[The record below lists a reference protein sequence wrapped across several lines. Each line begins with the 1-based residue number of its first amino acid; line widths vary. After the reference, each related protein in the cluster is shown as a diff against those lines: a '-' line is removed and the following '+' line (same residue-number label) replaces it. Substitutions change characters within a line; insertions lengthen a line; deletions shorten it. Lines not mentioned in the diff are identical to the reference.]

1 MMKSLMHLWRELA
14 NELASLCCTSAVRD
28 YKTVTER
35 CKHEGVSFLTI
46 TLPAFAKDFERSLE
60 LGKTDHASFVGFR
73 RRGGLPL
80 FLGGFLDQ
88 VFDRETGV
96 LLDDPSIDCIL
107 SIRQL
112 TMLYGK
118 ILLECSDARKEGAM
132 RKYIECENDV
142 READRSTSLE
152 LREEFRRMA
161 ALIFGDVLQELDNE
175 VYHYLVSPGARTRE
189 SNPFGEKLN
198 FSQWDEESILL
209 PKHGPGATADRLK
222 GNQKF
227 DQVEWP
233 ARLNDLFP
241 FEEWALP
248 SVSYYEDLE
257 RVHIIE
263 PEDER
268 PVRVITVPKTL
279 KTPRIIAVEPTCMQY
294 MQQAFLRPLVQKLEQ
309 GFSGQHSQR
318 RPNLAFGFVGFT
330 DQDPNRVMACDGS
343 LTGKSATLDMSE
355 ASDRVSNQHVIDLLA
370 RWPSISEAVQAVRST
385 KADVP
390 GVGVITLAKHAS
402 MGSALCFPME
412 AMVFTTIV
420 FMGIQA
426 SLSTRFTR
434 RDILSLRGE
443 VRVYGDDILI
453 PVDSVRSV
461 VDHLEAF
468 GLKVN
473 VGKSFWNGK
482 FRESCGG
489 DYYDGTD
496 VTPVRFRREFPST
509 RKHVS
514 EIVSLVEFRNHMYNR
529 GLWQTAR
536 WLDNKIA
543 RVLPRF
549 PIVEPTSSILGRTS
563 VSFSPLAEKVHR
575 HLHTPL
581 VEGYVVRSV
590 LPKSSVSGT
599 GALMKFFLRRGDE
612 PFADVKHLDRAGRP
626 LDVNMYR
633 GWHRPY

>member
-1 MMKSLMHLWRELA
+1 MKSLMHLWRELA
-14 NELASLCCTSAVRD
+14 NELASFCCTSAIRD
-28 YKTVTER
+28 YKTVAER

-60 LGKTDHASFVGFR
+60 QGKTDPTLFVGFR

-96 LLDDPSIDCIL
+96 LLDDPSVDCIL

-142 READRSTSLE
+142 RSADEATSPE

-161 ALIFGDVLQELDNE
+161 ALIFGEVFQELDNE
-175 VYHYLVSPGARTRE
+175 VYQYLVGPGVRTRNTYSTSE
-189 SNPFGEKLN
+189 DFEFL
-198 FSQWDEESILL
+198 QWDEETILL

-233 ARLNDLFP
+233 VRLNDLFP
-241 FEEWALP
+241 FEEWVLP
-248 SVSYYEDLE
+248 NVSYYEDLE
-257 RVHIIE
+257 RVHFIE

-309 GFSGQHSQR
+309 GFCGQHSQR
-318 RPNLAFGFVGFT
+318 RPNLAFGFVGFR
-330 DQDPNRVMACDGS
+330 DQDPNRVMAAEGSFTGS
-343 LTGKSATLDMSE
+343 LATLDMSE

-370 RWPSISEAVQAVRST
+370 RWPSFASAVQAVRST

-390 GVGVITLAKHAS
+390 GFGVVPLAKYAS

-412 AMVFTTIV
+412 ALVFTTIV

-434 RDILSLRGE
+434 SDILALRGS
-443 VRVYGDDILI
+443 VRVYGDDII
-453 PVDSVRSV
+453 VPVDSVRSV
-461 VDHLEAF
+461 IDHLEAF

-473 VGKSFWNGK
+473 VSKSFWNGK

-489 DYYDGTD
+489 DFYDGTD
-496 VTPVRFRREFPST
+496 VTPVRFRREFPTS

-514 EIVSLVEFRNHMYNR
+514 EVVSLVEFRNHMYER
-529 GLWQTAR
+529 GFWKTAS

-549 PIVEPTSSILGRTS
+549 PIVEPTSSILGRRS
-563 VSFSPLAEKVHR
+563 VSFSPQAEKIHAD
-575 HLHTPL
+575 LHTPL

-590 LPKSSVSGT
+590 LPRSEASGV
-599 GALMKFFLRRGDE
+599 GALMKFFLRRGEE
-612 PFADVKHLDRAGRP
+612 PFADVKHLLRAGRP
-626 LDVNMYR
+626 LDVNINR
-633 GWHRPY
+633 AWCRPY